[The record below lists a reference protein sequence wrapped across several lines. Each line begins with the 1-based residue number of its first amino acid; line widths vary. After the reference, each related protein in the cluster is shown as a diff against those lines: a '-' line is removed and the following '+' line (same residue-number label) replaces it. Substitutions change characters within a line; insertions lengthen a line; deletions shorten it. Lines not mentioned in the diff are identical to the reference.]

1 MPASSNSTFRTVGFL
16 SLTAATVLFSS
27 SATLEASRARPRVV
41 AAGENVRLAMPHD
54 LAETSEKGRVG
65 LDFDEPKFREQA
77 LQAGA
82 KYLQVRRQPR
92 LRNSFEKECAK
103 TAGRETPLDLLK
115 AVYCQAEADRLRKTD
130 SSQESSTIDP
140 RRNTTVRRDFA
151 EQLRAHNWSAVN
163 DIAYPGVV
171 NVVTL
176 FRDKTEL
183 LEMGRALSKKSA
195 CVGSKVATALAYK
208 LEESFPDMDSV
219 QMARNLYDYASG
231 CGSDF
236 AAAKASYRLA
246 LLDVWQN
253 RCDRV
258 PRLMSKVEQTPE
270 ASQFNSR
277 AKYWRAYCSEVL
289 GQKEASREAREA
301 LLADHAMSF
310 HNLAANGQQGH
321 AVDWITRETEAPL
334 AFRSLVRPE
343 NNSLILAIEVLV
355 KLKAVDLAAELT
367 DRNVPMI
374 QQFEPEVRLYLAA
387 LMHKH
392 NQALAKF
399 KILSSLFNDSPRLVS
414 KATMKLFFPLWFF
427 DITGPVS
434 GSTLDPL
441 LVTALIR
448 QESAF
453 NTRARSRVGA
463 RGLMQLMP
471 ATAKMMSRVRTGKL
485 FEPETNIALGTQ
497 YLRKRLAQYDGDVEL
512 TLAAYNAG
520 FSRVDEWK
528 RRYPTDNRILFL
540 DLIPFKETREYVSSI
555 LRNYYWYT
563 KLYGKDPVVALQ
575 RSTSHAPP
583 TAAARDVASEN
594 FDLSPTFQAITRA
607 QSGLVTALHKAGA
620 TTPPPAE
627 ETDTTVSD
635 IVRPEPDPSAN

>member
-1 MPASSNSTFRTVGFL
+1 MIPA
-16 SLTAATVLFSS
+16 LFFT

-41 AAGENVRLAMPHD
+41 AASENVRLAMPHS
-54 LAETSEKGRVG
+54 LSETSEKGRVG
-65 LDFDEPKFREQA
+65 LDFDEPRFRQQA
-77 LQAGA
+77 LQIGA
-82 KYLQVRRQPR
+82 RYLQIRRQPR

-103 TAGRETPLDLLK
+103 TAGRETPSDLLR
-115 AVYCQAEADRLRKTD
+115 AVYCQAEADRLRKTEPPSD
-130 SSQESSTIDP
+130 SSADP
-140 RRNTTVRRDFA
+140 RRNSALRRDLA
-151 EQLRAHNWSAVN
+151 EQLRAHNWSAVS
-163 DIAYPGVV
+163 DVSYPSVV
-171 NVVTL
+171 NVITL
-176 FRDKTEL
+176 FKDKSEL
-183 LEMGRALSKKSA
+183 LQMGRALSKKSA

-208 LEESFPDMDSV
+208 LEESFPEPEPV
-219 QMARNLYDYASG
+219 EMARALYDYASG

-236 AAAKASYRLA
+236 ASAKASYRLA
-246 LLDVWQN
+246 LLEVWQN

-258 PRLMSKVEQTPE
+258 PRLMSKVEQTAE

-289 GQKEASREAREA
+289 GEKEASREARES
-301 LLADHAMSF
+301 LLAEHAMSF
-310 HNLAANGQQGH
+310 HNLAANGQQGQ
-321 AVDWITRETEAPL
+321 AVDWITRETDVPL

-343 NNSLILAIEVLV
+343 NNSLLLAIEVLI
-355 KLKAVDLAAELT
+355 KLKAIDLAAELT
-367 DRNVPMI
+367 ERNISII
-374 QQFEPEVRLYLAA
+374 QQFEPEVRLYVAA

-392 NQALAKF
+392 SQALPKF
-399 KILSSLFNDSPRLVS
+399 RILSSLFSDSPRLVS
-414 KATMKLFFPLWFF
+414 KSTMKLYYPLRFF

-471 ATAKMMSRVRTGKL
+471 ATAKMMSRIRTGKL
-485 FEPETNIALGTQ
+485 YEPQTNIALGTQ

-563 KLYGKDPVVALQ
+563 KLYGKDPMVALQ
-575 RSTSHAPP
+575 RSASHSSV
-583 TAAARDVASEN
+583 AAARDVASDN
-594 FDLSPTFQAITRA
+594 FDLSPTYQAITRA
-607 QSGLVTALHKAGA
+607 QSGLVTALHKAGSAIASPA
-620 TTPPPAE
+620 TEA
-627 ETDTTVSD
+627 DDATVSD